1 MKRIAAAVIVALLSF
16 AAWAGPC
23 TARDAWT
30 GPDKTKHF
38 AVGAAIGSAGVLV
51 FENPH
56 HAFLAGVAVGALKE
70 AVDRRSANHTCS
82 LQDFAVTS
90 LGAAAGAYG
99 TAWIVSPGFVG
110 YARRF

>member
-1 MKRIAAAVIVALLSF
+1 MKKIAAALIVALLSV

-38 AVGAAIGSAGVLV
+38 AVGAAIGSAGVLA

-70 AVDRRSANHTCS
+70 VVDRRSVNHTCS

-99 TAWIVSPGFVG
+99 TAWIVGPGFVG